1 MGREVKKGV
10 ETENSRQR
18 EKGED
23 REWGENRQRLR
34 DYESEEGAS
43 SPFYTELGCLAVA
56 R

>member
-1 MGREVKKGV
+1 V
-10 ETENSRQR
+10 EKE
-18 EKGED
+18 EE
-23 REWGENRQRLR
+23 REWGEKGQRLR